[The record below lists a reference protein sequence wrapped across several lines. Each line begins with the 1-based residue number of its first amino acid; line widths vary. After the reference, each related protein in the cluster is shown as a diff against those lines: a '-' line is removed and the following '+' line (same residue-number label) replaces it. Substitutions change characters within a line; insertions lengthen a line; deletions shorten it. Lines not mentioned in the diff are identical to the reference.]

1 MSNGIEN
8 KPLSK
13 QVKIKSEVER
23 NIKEKSKKEIQK
35 LKDALASKV
44 KRAGIKL
51 PKLEKE
57 TNKKIYESKQK
68 LKRNLLNISR
78 TEKKDLKL
86 LQEYGPDAQRAKG
99 FMRKTSETGQK
110 PKIIRTVTTDKKGNV
125 TSKSKPI
132 TGRLG
137 IGTVKESPYD
147 RPSKPTNPKK
157 SNRYSKEE
165 VKKITGKK
173 GNKNITKS
181 QQKTIDQAAPVI
193 DRIVKGDKRKVKLAP
208 KPEELKVNKKMSGG
222 LVGGQAELDLNNN
235 KRIDGGDFKL
245 LAKKK
250 YILVFSRVQ
259 ESL

>member
-86 LQEYGPDAQRAKG
+86 LQEYGPNAQRAKG

-110 PKIIRTVTTDKKGNV
+110 PKIIRTVTTDKKGNMI
-125 TSKSKPI
+125 SKSKPI
-132 TGRLG
+132 TGKFGVGPVR
-137 IGTVKESPYD
+137 ESPYD

-157 SNRYSKEE
+157 SNTYSKEE

-173 GNKNITKS
+173 GGGMIYKN
-181 QQKTIDQAAPVI
+181 
-193 DRIVKGDKRKVKLAP
+193 
-208 KPEELKVNKKMSGG
+208 MGG
-222 LVGGQAELDLNNN
+222 LVGGQAKLDMN
-235 KRIDGGDFKL
+235 KDGMITGQDFKMMP
-245 LAKKK
+245 KK
-250 YILVFSRVQ
+250 YGGKITYRMSGGKVTGAGYDD
-259 ESL
+259 